1 MELLDVLITVTL
13 LSLVLTGLPFL
24 IHTKKDAS
32 TVEGTTEHV
41 MDRVVPAMNVLS
53 DDTLSTAVENR
64 IWSIFQTVCVNMHKL
79 Y

>member
-1 MELLDVLITVTL
+1 MSVELLDVLITVTL

-41 MDRVVPAMNVLS
+41 MDRVVPARIGDPILSIIVLTL
-53 DDTLSTAVENR
+53 DTA
-64 IWSIFQTVCVNMHKL
+64 
-79 Y
+79 